1 MKAASQNNFC
11 DCRTIFDRLQSQNQK
26 CFKTWFL
33 RPSPIWGP
41 YGTHMG
47 VESFPCTFSRTV
59 LEHKTIY
66 ECFQIIKSFLL
77 DIDTY
82 KTNNSSHKNKKSLI
96 QLLLFQSVPFTQVP
110 YGTHMGPIWVPYGSK
125 QKLVRQTYLKP
136 YIKKYLMKFF
146 CK

>member
-1 MKAASQNNFC
+1 MVFTTKSHMG
-11 DCRTIFDRLQSQNQK
+11 
-26 CFKTWFL
+26 
-33 RPSPIWGP
+33 PIWGP

-82 KTNNSSHKNKKSLI
+82 KTNNSSDKNKKSLI

-110 YGTHMGPIWVPYGSK
+110 YGTHMGPIWEQPKIGKVDILEAIYKKILGEIFLQMRFRSTY
-125 QKLVRQTYLKP
+125 TYLTK
-136 YIKKYLMKFF
+136 I
-146 CK
+146 